1 MDASTSRP
9 VHPSIRMVGGFH
21 ELISTPLADGV
32 NALCWPRVLTGNFA
46 EVVSLLG
53 AGEGIV
59 NLDEDLLRSLPL
71 SEEGR
76 IAVEVMLEDQRMLR
90 ELDLDPELNLIH
102 AYQRDEHP
110 GPIATDVL
118 SWHADSATDETDTWL
133 CTYHGAP
140 SEGVLN
146 EQVVKKVD
154 VPEIRAE
161 VLRRFGGK
169 DDGGFLEYLAEHCYD
184 LHYASIPG
192 ARPYSFGVGNLW
204 RISTDW
210 PGSPVL
216 PCVHRAPQTRPGE
229 PPRLL
234 LIS

>member
-1 MDASTSRP
+1 
-9 VHPSIRMVGGFH
+9 MVSGFH
-21 ELISTPLADGV
+21 ELLTTPLADGV
-32 NALCWPRVLTGNFA
+32 NALCWPRVLTGNFV

-59 NLDEDLLRSLPL
+59 NLDEELLRSLPL
-71 SEEGR
+71 SEDGR
-76 IAVEVMLEDQRMLR
+76 MAAEIMLEDQRMLR
-90 ELDLDPELNLIH
+90 DLGLDPELNLIH

-110 GPIATDVL
+110 GPIAIDVL
-118 SWHADSATDETDTWL
+118 SWHADSASDETDTWL

-161 VLRRFGGK
+161 LLRLHGGA
-169 DDGGFLEYLAEHCYD
+169 DDEDFIEYLAEHCYD
-184 LHYASIPG
+184 LHYAPIPG

-204 RISTDW
+204 RVSTDW

-216 PCVHRAPQTRPGE
+216 PCVHRAPQTRPGD

>member
-1 MDASTSRP
+1 MDASTSAP
-9 VHPSIRMVGGFH
+9 VHPSIRMVGGFQ
-21 ELISTPLADGV
+21 ELVTTPLADGV
-32 NALCWPRVLTGNFA
+32 NALCWPRVLAGNFA

-53 AGEGIV
+53 AGEGFV

-71 SEEGR
+71 SDEGR
-76 IAVEVMLEDQRMLR
+76 IAVEVMLEDLRMLR
-90 ELDLDPELNLIH
+90 EQDLEPELNLIH

-110 GPIATDVL
+110 GPIATDVF
-118 SWHADSATDETDTWL
+118 SWHADSATAETDTWL
-133 CTYHGAP
+133 CTYYGAP
-140 SEGVLN
+140 SEGILN
-146 EQVVKKVD
+146 EQVVKRLD

-161 VLRRFGGK
+161 LLRLHGGA
-169 DDGGFLEYLAEHCYD
+169 DDREFIEFLSEHCYD
-184 LHYASIPG
+184 LHYAPLPG
-192 ARPYSFGVGNLW
+192 ARPYSFGIGNLW

-216 PCVHRAPQTRPGE
+216 PCVHRAPQTKPGD